1 MDSLP
6 SPLVA
11 FASGVGVTLVG
22 VLVTTLLQRRRDR
35 RGRIEEG
42 RFRVYMKLM
51 ELHSFYFFASSAEV
65 RHQELSSDVRQ
76 RIRSLAGEL
85 ADMLRS
91 ADELGEVPQLL
102 RILMS
107 MDYPSAQARYRDMGD
122 VLDALAK
129 TVNPRYSS
137 AARAIGDGNL
147 QDMSAGGAG
156 RTHTPIFMD

>member
-6 SPLVA
+6 SALVG
-11 FASGVGVTLVG
+11 FASGVGVTLIG
-22 VLVTTLLQRRRDR
+22 ALITTVLQRRHER
-35 RGRIEEG
+35 RRRIEEG

-65 RHQELSSDVRQ
+65 RHQELSSDVRE
-76 RIRSLAGEL
+76 RIRSLASEL

-91 ADELGEVPQLL
+91 ADELREVPLLL

-107 MDYPSAQARYRDMGD
+107 MDYPSAQARYRDMGQ
-122 VLDALAK
+122 VLDSLANS
-129 TVNPRYSS
+129 VNPRYST
-137 AARAIGDGNL
+137 AARAIGDGNV

-156 RTHTPIFMD
+156 RAHTPIFMD

>member
-6 SPLVA
+6 SALVG
-11 FASGVGVTLVG
+11 FASGVGVALIG
-22 VLVTTLLQRRRDR
+22 ALITTFLQRRHER
-35 RGRIEEG
+35 RRRIDEG

-65 RHQELSSDVRQ
+65 HHQELSSDVRQ

-91 ADELGEVPQLL
+91 TDELREVPELL

-107 MDYPSAQARYRDMGD
+107 MDYPSAEARYRDMGQ
-122 VLDALAK
+122 VLDSLSRS
-129 TVNPRYSS
+129 VNPRYSTV
-137 AARAIGDGNL
+137 ARAIGNGNV
-147 QDMSAGGAG
+147 QDMSAGGTG